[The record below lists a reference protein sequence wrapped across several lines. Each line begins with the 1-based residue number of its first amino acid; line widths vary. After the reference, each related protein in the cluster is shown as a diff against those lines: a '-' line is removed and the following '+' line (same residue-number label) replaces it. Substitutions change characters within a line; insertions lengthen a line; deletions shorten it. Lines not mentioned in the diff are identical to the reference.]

1 MNIKSIVFKIFLF
14 LLLILTAGCGNN
26 SVAPADD
33 NMEEQTI
40 NKKVLMVIAPQNF
53 KDVEYSATRQQ
64 LKESDVQVE
73 VASVQEGTAV
83 GVDGTEVEVGKMV
96 SEVDPQNYDA
106 VAFIGGP
113 GMAKIVED
121 DTLQLT
127 AQRFREA
134 DKFVSAICIAPV
146 ILANSGI
153 LENKEATVFPD
164 GEEQLKQAGA
174 QLKDKP
180 VVVDGKIV
188 TGNGPDAGEEFG
200 RTLAEELNK

>member
-1 MNIKSIVFKIFLF
+1 MIKIIRKFLRISVLAI
-14 LLLILTAGCGNN
+14 LLVLIAGCSNN
-26 SVAPADD
+26 ATPANK
-33 NMEEQTI
+33 NMD
-40 NKKVLMVIAPQNF
+40 NKKMLLVIAPKDF
-53 KDVEYSATRQQ
+53 KDVEYSSTREK
-64 LKESDVQVE
+64 LEENGIQVE
-73 VASVQEGTAV
+73 VASIQTGTAV
-83 GVDGTEVEVGKMV
+83 GADGMEVEVEKQV
-96 SEVDPQNYDA
+96 SEVDPNDYSG

-113 GMAKIVED
+113 GMAQIVGD
-121 DTLQLT
+121 DTLQNT
-127 AQRFREA
+127 ARRFYEA
-134 DKFVSAICIAPV
+134 QKITSAICIAPV

-188 TGNGPDAGEEFG
+188 TGNGPDAAEEFG